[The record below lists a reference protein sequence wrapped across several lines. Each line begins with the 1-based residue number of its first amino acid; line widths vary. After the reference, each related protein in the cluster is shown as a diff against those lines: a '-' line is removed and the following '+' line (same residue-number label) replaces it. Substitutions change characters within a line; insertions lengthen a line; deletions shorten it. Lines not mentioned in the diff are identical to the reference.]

1 MLLGLRPQQHWPS
14 LGGVPSLGQPRPGN
28 PVEGNGRHTRVKA
41 PSHRVAGLAVNCP
54 LPGLPGLRSS
64 LGGEAASTWEN
75 SLAVLCVHNRA
86 ELVSSSWFV
95 QCVHCTVCT
104 LYKLTGLL
112 AWLKPR
118 HIQYTCICL
127 GIDRMSSSSS
137 IKIMLSKHCSRSF
150 QNIPNLFVYQ
160 TSLI

>member
-1 MLLGLRPQQHWPS
+1 M
-14 LGGVPSLGQPRPGN
+14 
-28 PVEGNGRHTRVKA
+28 
-41 PSHRVAGLAVNCP
+41 
-54 LPGLPGLRSS
+54 
-64 LGGEAASTWEN
+64 WEN

-86 ELVSSSWFV
+86 ELVSSSLFV
-95 QCVHCTVCT
+95 QCVHYTLYSVYIVHCTVCT

-137 IKIMLSKHCSRSF
+137 IKIMLSKQCSGSF
-150 QNIPNLFVYQ
+150 QTYLSTKPL
-160 TSLI
+160 